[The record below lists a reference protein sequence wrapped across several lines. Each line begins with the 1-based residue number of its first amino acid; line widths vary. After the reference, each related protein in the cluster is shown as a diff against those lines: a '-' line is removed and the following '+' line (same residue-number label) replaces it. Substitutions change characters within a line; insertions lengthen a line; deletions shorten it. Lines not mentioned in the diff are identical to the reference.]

1 MAHRTDEDLIQNE
14 HNTSR
19 FFVENRQISW
29 ILLIA
34 TVVLG
39 IYGYKQMPKR
49 KDPDIPVRVASVITQ
64 YPGATAEQVE
74 QLVTRPIESTVAE
87 NPNIRAPIGGDFG
100 IKSLSM
106 PGLSIVQ
113 VQLSGTVKDSKKEFS
128 DMNLKLNSL
137 SLPSGAGPIKFN
149 SDFGDTAALMLTVAS
164 PLEDP
169 PTIAVRA
176 HTVEITLTK
185 ARAKRRLKD
194 GGTPVSI
201 VYCFPASA
209 PEESVERT
217 IRAFVQFAEAS
228 GLLSKTQILSGPGFV
243 ATDGLTNS
251 TDAQIFALGRVFVET
266 RLHESEFH
274 PDAWPPVVVHDP
286 AQVGAILAAA
296 PGNKY
301 TYRQLDQYTDLL
313 ERTIVG
319 AAEVSRVDRSG
330 VLPEQIYLDYS
341 QERLASYGLQPSNL
355 KSILNARNITL
366 PGGALEAGSKNI
378 LIEPGI
384 MSPRMIT
391 RIAPDGGNFTP
402 CSLATG
408 MRFK

>member
-1 MAHRTDEDLIQNE
+1 MAQRTDEHLIQNE
-14 HNTSR
+14 RNTAR
-19 FFVENRQISW
+19 FFVENRQIAW

-39 IYGYKQMPKR
+39 IYGYQQMPKR

-64 YPGATAEQVE
+64 YPGGTAEQVE
-74 QLVTRPIESTVAE
+74 QLVTRPIESTIAQ
-87 NPNIRAPIGGDFG
+87 NPNIRAPLGGDFG

-106 PGLSIVQ
+106 PGISIVQ
-113 VQLSGTVKDSKKEFS
+113 VQLSDTVKDSKKEFS

-176 HTVEITLTK
+176 HTVEITLIK

-286 AQVGAILAAA
+286 AQVGAILSAA
-296 PGNKY
+296 
-301 TYRQLDQYTDLL
+301 
-313 ERTIVG
+313 
-319 AAEVSRVDRSG
+319 
-330 VLPEQIYLDYS
+330 
-341 QERLASYGLQPSNL
+341 
-355 KSILNARNITL
+355 
-366 PGGALEAGSKNI
+366 
-378 LIEPGI
+378 
-384 MSPRMIT
+384 
-391 RIAPDGGNFTP
+391 
-402 CSLATG
+402 
-408 MRFK
+408 